1 MTDYRSLP
9 FRYRSIHKRENVL
22 PFCVIAE
29 RMEIADLIQAA
40 RPVDRIQI
48 MGVAGRQLGS
58 LEITS
63 AQVTILICIPGPRLE
78 QVESQQAPVGARHL
92 LCPPKKGH
100 EKEQN

>member
-29 RMEIADLIQAA
+29 RMEIADLIQAT
-40 RPVDRIQI
+40 RPVERIQI

-58 LEITS
+58 LEITRTLVS
-63 AQVTILICIPGPRLE
+63 ILICIPGPRLE
-78 QVESQQAPVGARHL
+78 YVVSLPVPIGPRHL
-92 LCPPKKGH
+92 LCPPTKG
-100 EKEQN
+100 